1 MVLELLL
8 TVACAI
14 VLVPVGILVLE
25 TLAALL
31 PLRRTVLES
40 SLRAGGSVPASAP
53 AAAPPPRIAVLVPAH
68 DEAPQIGAT
77 LRALLPPFVAAR
89 VSTLPSDRAGPA
101 AAGHRLIVIA
111 DNCSD
116 GTAAEARAAGAE
128 GNRDGEGEVQV
139 QVEVIERQD
148 PDRRGKGFAIAFG
161 LRHLEADPPDVVVLI
176 DADCHLAAG
185 SLFDLARLAGAS
197 GRPVQA
203 EYLLRAVPDPSPLG
217 AIGALAVLVRNRVR
231 PRGLHRLGL
240 PCHLTGSGM
249 AFPWRVLRD
258 APETEGNLVEDLVMG
273 LEMALAGTPPL
284 LCPEVRITSE
294 LPAGRAASATQ
305 RKRWEHGQLHT
316 LATYVPRL
324 LARGLL
330 GRSPALVALGL
341 DLLVPPLAL
350 LVLVEVLVA
359 AAAWAAAAAGL
370 TSFRPPLLATL
381 GLGGTAAAVVA
392 AWLWFARGT
401 LPVRYLLFIPIYVA
415 WKIPLYVVLA
425 LRGRQKTWVRT
436 ARRGDPP
443 PGL

>member
-1 MVLELLL
+1 MVLDLLL
-8 TVACAI
+8 TVACGI

-31 PLRRTVLES
+31 PLRRTVLEGTP
-40 SLRAGGSVPASAP
+40 RAGASAS
-53 AAAPPPRIAVLVPAH
+53 ALAPPPRIAILVPAH

-77 LRALLPPFVAAR
+77 VRALLPALVAAR
-89 VSTLPSDRAGPA
+89 A
-101 AAGHRLIVIA
+101 AARLVDAGGATRARDRLIVIA

-128 GNRDGEGEVQV
+128 GNGEGAALDVGID
-139 QVEVIERQD
+139 VEVIERHD

-161 LRHLEADPPDVVVLI
+161 LRHLDADPPDVVVLI
-176 DADCHLAAG
+176 DADCRLAAG
-185 SLFDLARLAGAS
+185 SLSELARLARAS

-203 EYLLRAVPDPSPLG
+203 EYLLRAVPEPSPLG

-316 LATYVPRL
+316 LVTYVPRL
-324 LARGLL
+324 LARGL
-330 GRSPALVALGL
+330 RDRRPSLVALGL

-350 LVLVEVLVA
+350 LVLVEVMIA
-359 AAAWAAAAAGL
+359 AAAWASAAAGL
-370 TSFRPPLLATL
+370 TSLRPPLLATL
-381 GLGGTAAAVVA
+381 ALGGTAAAVVA
-392 AWLWFARGT
+392 AWLRFARGT

-425 LRGRQKTWVRT
+425 VRGRQKTWVRT